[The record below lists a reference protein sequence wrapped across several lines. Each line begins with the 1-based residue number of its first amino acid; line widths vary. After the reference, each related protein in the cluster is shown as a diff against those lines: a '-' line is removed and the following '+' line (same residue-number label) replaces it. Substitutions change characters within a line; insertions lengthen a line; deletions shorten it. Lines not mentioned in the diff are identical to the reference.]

1 MRRKNVAGIL
11 PVMLLFASLLPSI
24 SRATSPETGKPG
36 PGDAAPLFAV
46 EDLDGKVVALEEIL
60 KSGKA
65 VFLNFWGL
73 RCGSCIEEIGYLN
86 PIHERYAGKAVV
98 FLGVN
103 VDGVKADVIRNMMP
117 KMPNSP
123 KFTVLPDPGFKIPDL
138 YNMSAAP
145 LSIVIG
151 KDGRI
156 TFRHEDFKEGDE
168 IAIERALMEAIAAEP
183 R

>member
-1 MRRKNVAGIL
+1 MRCKRVAGIL
-11 PVMLLFASLLPSI
+11 TVMLLVASLFPSI
-24 SRATSPETGKPG
+24 SRADSPEGGKPG

-46 EDLDGKVVALEEIL
+46 EDLDGKKVALEEIL

-65 VFLNFWGL
+65 VLLNFWGL
-73 RCGSCIEEIGYLN
+73 RCGSCIEEIGSLN
-86 PIHERYAGKAVV
+86 PIFDRYAGKGVV

-103 VDGVKADVIRNMMP
+103 VDGVKADVIRTMMP

-123 KFTVLPDPGFKIPDL
+123 RYTVLPDPGFKIPDL

-151 KDGRI
+151 TDGKV

-168 IAIERALMEAIAAEP
+168 KALEEALRKVIP
-183 R
+183 GSR